1 MSLLTHKKTSITKA
15 PKLPLRTYVFTW
27 LGLLGLTLLT
37 ALIGFIDLGQFNI
50 VISVAIAALQVSLI
64 GGFFMHALYEKTL
77 VRIIIGAAIIW
88 FLIFETLTL
97 GDYMTRGWV
106 PLHFYPN
113 RRAAVDVVPGQ
124 RPIFAALREQHLV
137 KFALAGF
144 EARR

>member
-1 MSLLTHKKTSITKA
+1 MATLIHEKTAVTRS
-15 PKLPLRTYVFTW
+15 PKLPLKTYVFTW

-37 ALIGFIDLGQFNI
+37 ALVGFLDLGQFNI

-77 VRIIIGAAIIW
+77 VRIIIAAAIIW

-106 PLHFYPN
+106 PSHFGN
-113 RRAAVDVVPGQ
+113 G
-124 RPIFAALREQHLV
+124 
-137 KFALAGF
+137 AGF
-144 EARR
+144 GYIYIYSRVKGRFSRLSVDNGWRLP